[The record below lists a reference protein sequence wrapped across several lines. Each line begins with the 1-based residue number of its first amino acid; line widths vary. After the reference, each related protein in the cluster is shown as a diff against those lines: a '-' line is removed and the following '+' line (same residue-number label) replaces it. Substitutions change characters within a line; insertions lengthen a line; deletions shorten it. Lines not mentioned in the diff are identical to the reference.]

1 MKTFRKILVLFTFVL
16 LIGSLAACSSINKVN
31 RNFERAG
38 YNLYEYNFRGG
49 SLLFSDVDAIV
60 DDLNITVDTT
70 DGADVTTTTEEQS
83 DVTTVEGEEPVTTA
97 TQNIIASVIGFKAYA
112 FSDGDAN
119 VVIVLEFESEEK
131 MAEVIDNS
139 TTLQNLLEG
148 LDPVDYTNGNCVLIA
163 DASIYDE
170 MVEIFQGRYEAE

>member
-70 DGADVTTTTEEQS
+70 SGSAVTTTTEQS
-83 DVTTVEGEEPVTTA
+83 EVTTVEGEDPVTTA
-97 TQNIIASVIGFKAYA
+97 TQNIIASVIGFKEYA
-112 FSDGDAN
+112 FSDGDEN
-119 VVIVLEFESEEK
+119 IVIVLEFESEEK

-148 LDPVDYTNGNCVLIA
+148 LDPEDYTNGNCVLIA

>member
-49 SLLFSDVDAIV
+49 SLLFSDVDQIV

-70 DGADVTTTTEEQS
+70 SGSDVTTTEEQ
-83 DVTTVEGEEPVTTA
+83 DEITTVEGEEPVTTA

-112 FSDGDAN
+112 FSDGDDN
-119 VVIVLEFESEEK
+119 VVIVLEFESEER
-131 MAEVIDNS
+131 MAEVIDGS

-148 LDPVDYTNGNCVLIA
+148 LDPVDYTNGNCILIA